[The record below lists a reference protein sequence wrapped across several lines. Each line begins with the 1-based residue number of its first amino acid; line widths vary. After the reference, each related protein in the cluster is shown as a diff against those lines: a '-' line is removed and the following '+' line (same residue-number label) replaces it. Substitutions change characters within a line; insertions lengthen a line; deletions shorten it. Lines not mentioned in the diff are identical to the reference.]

1 MATKTKE
8 PTLTAVD
15 LTLALYKLPPDDQRT
30 INGMCE
36 DLFNTLG
43 LPRSYALELLA
54 AIGLLMIGKE
64 TNTDLLR

>member
-8 PTLTAVD
+8 PALTAVD
-15 LTLALYKLPPDDQRT
+15 LTLALYKLAPDDQNR

-54 AIGLLMIGKE
+54 AIGLLMIEKE
-64 TNTDLLR
+64 TNTDLSK